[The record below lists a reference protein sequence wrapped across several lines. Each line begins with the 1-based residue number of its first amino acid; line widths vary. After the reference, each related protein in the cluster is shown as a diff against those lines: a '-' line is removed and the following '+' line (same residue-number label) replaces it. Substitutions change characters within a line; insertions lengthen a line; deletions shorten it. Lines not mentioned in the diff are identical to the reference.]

1 MNGLSDIVGLNHF
14 ASIQLPVGRNQ
25 RRVDKTRQDH
35 RYLYAFLPYLLVERL
50 GKPNQAEL
58 RSGIGGA
65 IGVTSD
71 SGNRAYMSDIGF
83 TLCDRSDE
91 HDCRKRLRR

>member
-14 ASIQLPVGRNQ
+14 ASIQLPIGRNQ

-35 RYLYAFLPYLLVERL
+35 RYLYAFLPYLLVEKL
-50 GKPNQAEL
+50 GKHNQAEL

-65 IGVTSD
+65 IGFASF
-71 SGNRAYMSDIGF
+71 SGKRVYIY
-83 TLCDRSDE
+83 DRIFLLIVYIWMTIFCVYSV
-91 HDCRKRLRR
+91 